1 MSTSNYKIAIAT
13 AGFVATAL
21 LLAVQPLS
29 LSAGRVADV
38 GPVTAAAVRGDIA
51 EHLAEPEPADDVAA
65 YRQAIEDVLPLMRS
79 LQARGD
85 TARLAQLARS
95 VIEVWDELDT
105 INPQAAP
112 DHALREVIE
121 DWAGRDRATARWR
134 EPAERSER

>member
-1 MSTSNYKIAIAT
+1 MSTGKYQIAIAT

-29 LSAGRVADV
+29 LSAGRAADV
-38 GPVTAAAVRGDIA
+38 GPVKAAAVRGDIA
-51 EHLAEPEPADDVAA
+51 EGLAEPEPADDVAA

-95 VIEVWDELDT
+95 VIEVWNELDT
-105 INPQAAP
+105 INPQAVP
-112 DHALREVIE
+112 DHSLREVIE
-121 DWAGRDRATARWR
+121 DWAGRDRATSRR
-134 EPAERSER
+134 QEPAERSER